1 MKLTKGK
8 IIAAVAVIAVL
19 AGAFWYGGNAPG
31 LQGWTVQE
39 QESSAVL
46 EAAPPA
52 SGPEESI
59 APIVTPGG
67 EAESPPPTVSG
78 SPVPSETPQETDAL
92 APSPTP
98 GGLDARPGGAEGGMT
113 AREKV
118 EAAAELAGGSSAGV
132 EKGDK
137 AYSEANGMEINPET
151 GKDKYLT
158 DPVPEGKPLPVEP
171 QDVEFSDVT
180 HTCTLSVRCNTILD
194 NIDWLDPEKVELVPE
209 DGVIFPTT
217 TVTRGRVCSMC
228 SSARCGRLASTW
240 SSRTPPCIT
249 PLILRG
255 LTTSMSLT
263 AASCPAGCIK

>member
-118 EAAAELAGGSSAGV
+118 EAAAELAA
-132 EKGDK
+132 
-137 AYSEANGMEINPET
+137 PP
-151 GKDKYLT
+151 
-158 DPVPEGKPLPVEP
+158 PVWKRATRRTQRPTAWRSIRRLERT
-171 QDVEFSDVT
+171 S
-180 HTCTLSVRCNTILD
+180 ILR
-194 NIDWLDPEKVELVPE
+194 IQCRKESLCRWS
-209 DGVIFPTT
+209 
-217 TVTRGRVCSMC
+217 RRM
-228 SSARCGRLASTW
+228 W
-240 SSRTPPCIT
+240 SSP
-249 PLILRG
+249 
-255 LTTSMSLT
+255 M
-263 AASCPAGCIK
+263 

>member
-78 SPVPSETPQETDAL
+78 SPCRPRPPRRLMPLRHPQH
-92 APSPTP
+92 PVGWMP
-98 GGLDARPGGAEGGMT
+98 ARAV
-113 AREKV
+113 RR
-118 EAAAELAGGSSAGV
+118 AA
-132 EKGDK
+132 
-137 AYSEANGMEINPET
+137 
-151 GKDKYLT
+151 
-158 DPVPEGKPLPVEP
+158 
-171 QDVEFSDVT
+171 
-180 HTCTLSVRCNTILD
+180 
-194 NIDWLDPEKVELVPE
+194 
-209 DGVIFPTT
+209 
-217 TVTRGRVCSMC
+217 
-228 SSARCGRLASTW
+228 
-240 SSRTPPCIT
+240 
-249 PLILRG
+249 
-255 LTTSMSLT
+255 
-263 AASCPAGCIK
+263 

>member
-118 EAAAELAGGSSAGV
+118 EAAAELAKQLKAAGGRIEVYDQNEPMRVKIAKAQSQKIPYMVVLGDKEIENGTVSVRERHEGDLGAWPVEQLV
-132 EKGDK
+132 EKLR
-137 AYSEANGMEINPET
+137 EAA
-151 GKDKYLT
+151 L
-158 DPVPEGKPLPVEP
+158 
-171 QDVEFSDVT
+171 
-180 HTCTLSVRCNTILD
+180 
-194 NIDWLDPEKVELVPE
+194 
-209 DGVIFPTT
+209 
-217 TVTRGRVCSMC
+217 
-228 SSARCGRLASTW
+228 
-240 SSRTPPCIT
+240 
-249 PLILRG
+249 
-255 LTTSMSLT
+255 
-263 AASCPAGCIK
+263 

>member
-158 DPVPEGKPLPVEP
+158 DPVPEGNV
-171 QDVEFSDVT
+171 
-180 HTCTLSVRCNTILD
+180 
-194 NIDWLDPEKVELVPE
+194 
-209 DGVIFPTT
+209 
-217 TVTRGRVCSMC
+217 
-228 SSARCGRLASTW
+228 
-240 SSRTPPCIT
+240 
-249 PLILRG
+249 
-255 LTTSMSLT
+255 
-263 AASCPAGCIK
+263 